1 MDKEKRLVNLPDGKD
16 WLWGNLRLA
25 LMDGAM
31 LSKSLIQFSVGAV
44 FPSCYFSLEQTMVGV
59 MAVKVT
65 SFKRTACCGSRGCCI
80 QCPWPHN
87 KQLSMNVS
95 AGDP

>member
-16 WLWGNLRLA
+16 WLWGNLRFA

-65 SFKRTACCGSRGCCI
+65 SFKRTACCGSWGCCI

-95 AGDP
+95 AGNP